1 MLEENNICVSF
12 VGMDPT
18 DSLRDYV
25 IEKITKKEDL
35 LKDATSINV
44 FLKQETSNKGVKDDF
59 RININVA
66 LPETAIRVEERGFD
80 MYANIDL
87 AIDTLN
93 RRLKRYIDMKDRW
106 AGQKS
111 WRIQEEEDEE
121 DMDLIDDYTHY
132 VPKVSKRKKVDNMSP
147 IEEAE
152 AIERMEMLGYD
163 QFLFKNKETDK
174 ISMIYRRR
182 DGTYGLIEPKD
193 EE

>member
-59 RININVA
+59 RININVV
-66 LPETAIRVEERGFD
+66 LPETTVRVEERGFD

-87 AIDTLN
+87 AMDTLN

-111 WRIQEEEDEE
+111 WRIQEEDDEE